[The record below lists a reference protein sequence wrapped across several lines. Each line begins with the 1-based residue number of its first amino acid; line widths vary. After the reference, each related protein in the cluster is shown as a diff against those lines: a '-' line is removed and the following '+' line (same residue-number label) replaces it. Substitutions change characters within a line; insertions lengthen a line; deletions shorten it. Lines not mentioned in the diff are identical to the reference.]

1 MKANINGVTLKN
13 VIEYRGIETDHAIQ
27 ADIYL
32 GKMKIGTYDS
42 NARGGPVDV
51 DLLPEY
57 RDHIRRIAVG
67 FFEKFE
73 NGFFPTSNE
82 GFGMTIQELYKD
94 TPTEGLIGELVELYD
109 TEKYY
114 KRLTKGGSP
123 VLTIYKKGTERMYIS
138 WESEDMMATQRESCE
153 KKYGKIEKIILSLAD
168 LQINI

>member
-67 FFEKFE
+67 FF
-73 NGFFPTSNE
+73 
-82 GFGMTIQELYKD
+82 
-94 TPTEGLIGELVELYD
+94 
-109 TEKYY
+109 
-114 KRLTKGGSP
+114 
-123 VLTIYKKGTERMYIS
+123 
-138 WESEDMMATQRESCE
+138 
-153 KKYGKIEKIILSLAD
+153 
-168 LQINI
+168 